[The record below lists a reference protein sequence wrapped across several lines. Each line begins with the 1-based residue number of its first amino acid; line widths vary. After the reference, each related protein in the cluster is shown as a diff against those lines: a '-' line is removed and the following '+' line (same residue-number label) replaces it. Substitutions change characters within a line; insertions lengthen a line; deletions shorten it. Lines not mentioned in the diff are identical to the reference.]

1 MTDPYKVLGVS
12 RDASDDEI
20 KKAYRAM
27 SRKYHPDA
35 NINNPNKAQAEE
47 MFKTVQQAYN
57 QIMKEKESGGA
68 YGSYGTGAGYGG
80 AGYGGSGYGNT
91 GAGNRGGYGYDGDN
105 QQRGQQG
112 GYGDYGDF
120 GSFFGGFGPFGFGG
134 YGGQQNQNA
143 NNMNGN
149 DETTVHLR
157 AAANYIR
164 SGAYDEA
171 INVLN
176 AMDDRDGRWYFY
188 SAQAHAGKGN
198 QATALEYAKRAVE
211 LEPDN
216 QQYQMLYRTMASGGE
231 WYAQRGQTY
240 GRPASN
246 AGSFCLRLILLNL
259 LCNLCGGGL
268 CCGNGG
274 YRYY

>member
-1 MTDPYKVLGVS
+1 MTDPYKVLGIS

-57 QIMKEKESGGA
+57 QIMKEKESGFS
-68 YGSYGTGAGYGG
+68 GSSYDEAGGYGG
-80 AGYGGSGYGNT
+80 AG
-91 GAGNRGGYGYDGDN
+91 RGGYGYDGDN

-112 GYGDYGDF
+112 DYGDFGDF
-120 GSFFGGFGPFGFGG
+120 GSFFGFGPFGFGG
-134 YGGQQNQNA
+134 YGGAGGQNQSA

-149 DETTVHLR
+149 DETTIHLR

-164 SGAYDEA
+164 SGSYDEA
-171 INVLN
+171 LNVLN
-176 AMDDRDGRWYFY
+176 AMDDRDGRWYYY

-211 LEPDN
+211 LDPDN
-216 QQYQMLYRTMASGGE
+216 AQYQMLYRRMASGGN
-231 WYAQRGQTY
+231 WYAQRGQSY
-240 GRPASN
+240 GRPRAN
-246 AGSFCLRLILLNL
+246 TGSFCIRLILLNL
-259 LCNLCGGGL
+259 ICNLCCGGGGM